1 MVVRIILYSCDQDY
15 IGLVD
20 FKMYLFMFCV
30 THMAVMSTT
39 TTFLLHS
46 LRMKIFVSY
55 LDNYLHLKVTYLFP
69 HANSLSLFLLPSQIN
84 YERVCFFIEISYF
97 FPLAVFFAQPNFVVI
112 ANSFPKIWNLMF
124 AIVSEPRGLYL
135 FKQTRCY

>member
-30 THMAVMSTT
+30 TQMAVMSTT

-69 HANSLSLFLLPSQIN
+69 RANSLSLFLLPSQLN
-84 YERVCFFIEISYF
+84 YERVCFFLLLFSLLSRIS
-97 FPLAVFFAQPNFVVI
+97 
-112 ANSFPKIWNLMF
+112 S
-124 AIVSEPRGLYL
+124 S
-135 FKQTRCY
+135 